1 MASPAARIAAR
12 LVSRW
17 SLTATASAPAAHS
30 PLTTVTTS
38 RARTRP
44 ESSSASPP
52 PSPGTGASVIEA
64 SSRVISTPG
73 PTAAADPASS
83 ANRRAWSTDPAPD
96 PTSAASCSPE
106 ISGLQDAALVGSGAG
121 SVDQARRLAL
131 LAGSAAAVGPG
142 VEITLDD
149 ASITDAPVPGEG
161 GGEADDDSGRV
172 LARDVVTV
180 VNGLWAAGAEAVAV
194 NDHRLTSLAAI
205 RAAGDA
211 ILVDFRALVPPYR
224 ITAIGDPQDLQIAFA
239 TSAAGTYLAGIEQNF
254 GVQVSISGRSELEM
268 PGDQGLRLRYARPP
282 GPTGVAPNDAP
293 TPPPTDQEVSP

>member
-1 MASPAARIAAR
+1 MTAAPRRDASMTLLAEVMQRPLDPGYAAAAEARRAGGAATGRRRVPLTIALAVVAGAIAAAAVLDLR
-12 LVSRW
+12 LPGLVDQHD
-17 SLTATASAPAAHS
+17 L
-30 PLTTVTTS
+30 LTTQVEQ
-38 RARTRP
+38 RTAEA
-44 ESSSASPP
+44 ESLQQRLE
-52 PSPGTGASVIEA
+52 GL
-64 SSRVISTPG
+64 RV
-73 PTAAADPASS
+73 
-83 ANRRAWSTDPAPD
+83 
-96 PTSAASCSPE
+96 E